1 MKTMLANA
9 KEIEFD
15 AVSPKNFYL
24 FLYDEVLMKY
34 KEMFEYCS
42 RLDVSKEIVAPGRRD
57 YDELNELLL
66 QIHEKYNIDMNV
78 NYAQLYLWQKC
89 FLEKTNDE
97 AILAASYLVKFCVM
111 ADCILDSTRFSEKQ
125 KKYVCK
131 KSNLLLRQTD
141 SKGEFPELDRL
152 LSGFLNYMHMQKDD
166 VFFSKEILK
175 KTLRKAFQ
183 SEIYMYKSKIDFSED
198 LKGKNL
204 SLLVDKSIEFE
215 KVAFIVSLYG
225 NNNETSVLAAE
236 LLGKVFWLV
245 DDLCDFIDD
254 IKTGRKNSLLIYC
267 ADKETFGSFEERLA
281 NVFKNMNRAAKEL
294 ESTLRKLR
302 NYVDEP
308 FFCFL
313 AVHIWNW
320 FEPVRVAVQSNE
332 R

>member
-1 MKTMLANA
+1 MLANA
-9 KEIEFD
+9 KAIEFD
-15 AVSPKNFYL
+15 AVSPKNLYL
-24 FLYDEVLMKY
+24 FLYDEVLMKH

-42 RLDVSKEIVAPGRRD
+42 KLDVSRDIAVPGRKD

-78 NYAQLYLWQKC
+78 NYVQLYLWQKC

-97 AILAASYLVKFCVM
+97 AILAASYLVTFCVM
-111 ADCILDSTRFSEKQ
+111 ADCILDSTCFSEKQ
-125 KKYVCK
+125 KKYVCQ

-141 SKGEFPELDRL
+141 RKEEFPELDRL
-152 LSGFLNYMHMQKDD
+152 LSGFLNYMRIHRDD
-166 VFFSKEILK
+166 VFFSKKLLK
-175 KTLRKAFQ
+175 KTLWKAFQ
-183 SEIYMYKSKIDFSED
+183 SEIYMYRSKIDFSED
-198 LKGKNL
+198 IKEEKL

-215 KVAFIVSLYG
+215 KAAFIVSLYG
-225 NNNETSVLAAE
+225 NNNEASVLAAE

-254 IKTGRKNSLLIYC
+254 IKSRRKNSLLIYC
-267 ADKETFGSFEERLA
+267 ADKETFGSFEERLE
-281 NVFKNMNRAAKEL
+281 NVFKNMNKAVSEL

-313 AVHIWNW
+313 VAHIWNW
-320 FEPVRVAVQSNE
+320 FEPVRVAVQNNQ

>member
-1 MKTMLANA
+1 MLENA

-15 AVSPKNFYL
+15 AVSPKNHYL
-24 FLYDEVLMKY
+24 FLYDEVLMKH

-42 RLDVSKEIVAPGRRD
+42 KFDVSREITAPSRRD
-57 YDELNELLL
+57 YEELNELLL
-66 QIHEKYNIDMNV
+66 RIHEKYNIEMNV

-89 FLEKTNDE
+89 FLDKTDDE

-111 ADCILDSTRFSEKQ
+111 ADCILDSACFSEKQ
-125 KKYVCK
+125 KKDVCK

-141 SKGEFPELDRL
+141 SKDEFTELDRL

-166 VFFSKEILK
+166 IFFSKEILK

-198 LKGKNL
+198 IKERKP

-215 KVAFIVSLYG
+215 KAAFIISLYG
-225 NNNETSVLAAE
+225 NNNDNSVLAAE

-254 IKTGRKNSLLIYC
+254 IKNRRKNSLLIYC
-267 ADKETFGSFEERLA
+267 ADKETFGSFEERLE
-281 NVFKNMNRAAKEL
+281 NVFKNMNRAVNEL
-294 ESTLRKLR
+294 ESILRKLR
-302 NYVDEP
+302 NYVNEP

-313 AVHIWNW
+313 VAHIWNW
-320 FEPVRVAVQSNE
+320 FEPVRVAVQNNE